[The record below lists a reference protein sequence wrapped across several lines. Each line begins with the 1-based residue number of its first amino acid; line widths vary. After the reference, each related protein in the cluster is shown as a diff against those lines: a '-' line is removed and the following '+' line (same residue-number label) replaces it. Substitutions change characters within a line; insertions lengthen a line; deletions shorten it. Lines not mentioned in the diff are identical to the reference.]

1 MIDRNREEG
10 MQPRSTSKR
19 VLVATLWLAAG
30 WPVLAEAEEQ
40 PPNDA
45 LAHAIAM
52 RGGGWTTTGTNRGAT
67 LEPGEPDHDKATP
80 GASVWW
86 RWTAP
91 WSGLVTL
98 TTKGSDFDTV
108 LGVYTGDSL
117 AGLRVVASNDDDHGR
132 QSTARFV
139 AVAGTSY
146 AIAVA
151 GVNAWTGRI
160 VLSLA
165 FAPVGARPAP

>member
-1 MIDRNREEG
+1 ME
-10 MQPRSTSKR
+10 PRSKSTG
-19 VLVATLWLAAG
+19 VLVATLLLAAG
-30 WPVLAEAEEQ
+30 WPFVAEADGR

-45 LAHAIAM
+45 LAHAIPM
-52 RGGGWTTTGTNRGAT
+52 QGSRWTTTGTNRGAT

-91 WSGLVTL
+91 WSGMVTL

-117 AGLRVVASNDDDHGR
+117 AGLAAVASNDDDHGR

-151 GVNAWTGRI
+151 GDNAWTGRI
-160 VLSLA
+160 VLSLG
-165 FAPVGARPAP
+165 FVGIPIGARPAP

>member
-1 MIDRNREEG
+1 ME
-10 MQPRSTSKR
+10 PRSTSKP

-30 WPVLAEAEEQ
+30 WSVLAGAEDR

-45 LAHAIAM
+45 LAHAISM
-52 RGGGWTTTGTNRGAT
+52 RGSRWTTTGTNRGAT
-67 LEPGEPDHDKATP
+67 LEAGEPDHDRATP

-91 WSGLVTL
+91 WSGMVAL

-117 AGLRVVASNDDDHGR
+117 AGLTAVASNDDDHGR
-132 QSTARFV
+132 QSAVRFP
-139 AVAGTSY
+139 AIAGTSY

-151 GVNAWTGRI
+151 GDNAWTGRI
-160 VLSLA
+160 VLSLG
-165 FAPVGARPAP
+165 FVGAPVGARPAP